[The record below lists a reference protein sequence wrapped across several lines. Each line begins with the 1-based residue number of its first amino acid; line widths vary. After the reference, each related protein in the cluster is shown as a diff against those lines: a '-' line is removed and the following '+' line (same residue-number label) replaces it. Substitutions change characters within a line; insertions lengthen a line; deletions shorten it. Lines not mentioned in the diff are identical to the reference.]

1 MRAANPF
8 ITHVIGSLRE
18 SEVGWQT
25 VDTIKL
31 HFRFRCPGAVNEVKF
46 GGQITKVLAT
56 HVVER
61 GKPRATAWPRDS
73 EPAGAITMRDRRR
86 SNSGRSEKISSG
98 IPKRTAEPGHEP
110 INSAASA
117 NVRFDVAPAVIRN
130 R

>member
-18 SEVGWQT
+18 AEVGWQT

-56 HVVER
+56 QVMER
-61 GKPRATAWPRDS
+61 GKLWQ
-73 EPAGAITMRDRRR
+73 RR
-86 SNSGRSEKISSG
+86 GRQIRLCKG
-98 IPKRTAEPGHEP
+98 LPG
-110 INSAASA
+110 
-117 NVRFDVAPAVIRN
+117 R
-130 R
+130 